1 MNPQQTYTL
10 LIAAIVICLGTLYRS
25 ARDCFSPGVL
35 FTAMCGL
42 YTMFFPLA
50 IFFGV
55 TGPEY
60 SEAGLYPYFLAV
72 GIALVSLLVVCSGML
87 SRGSNVLA
95 VKISGNARHSWN
107 FTLYLFWSL
116 AGWALIALQI
126 WQLGG
131 LGAFVSMGY
140 GTERYKATAQF
151 AFAGFS
157 NEWLSLAFMATLQVV
172 LLRQRIHRAL
182 VVSVAIS
189 FCLWIYFILVGGGR
203 SMILRLLM
211 GCMLQIHY
219 TRRKLKATAMVVPCL
234 VVYVFL
240 VMFGHARG
248 VLAEEGLG
256 KAVAKMGTMLAE
268 SPELLAPTSFGE
280 LMNPA
285 KSLYDTT
292 AGFLKDE
299 LWLGKSYVNI
309 PLIFAPHA
317 LVPNRPLTV
326 GEWYVYQ
333 AEPDFAED
341 GGGLGLLTL
350 SEGVLNFGYLGIVL
364 QMSLLA
370 VPVCLAYRW
379 FSKRLKSG
387 RFAYASICYC
397 SIVSF
402 VLFAGIRI
410 DLAPIVKGTVFG
422 YALPLLSIAL
432 FRNRALSK
440 QSGLATTI

>member
-1 MNPQQTYTL
+1 MSPQETYIFL
-10 LIAAIVICLGTLYRS
+10 VAALVVCLCILYQS
-25 ARDCFSPGVL
+25 ARDSFSPGVL

-42 YTMFFPLA
+42 YTMFFPMA
-50 IFFGV
+50 IFVGV

-60 SEAGLYPYFLAV
+60 SEDGLYRYFLAV
-72 GIALVSLLVVCSGML
+72 GIALFSLLVVCSGML
-87 SRGSNVLA
+87 SRKSDLLSARSPETHGIPG
-95 VKISGNARHSWN
+95 ISL
-107 FTLYLFWSL
+107 FIVFWSL
-116 AGWALIALQI
+116 AGWALIALEI

-131 LGAFVSMGY
+131 IGAFLSMGY
-140 GTERYKATAQF
+140 GTDRYKATTEF

-157 NEWLSLAFMATLQVV
+157 NEWLSLTFMATLQIV
-172 LLRQRIHRAL
+172 LLKQKISRAL
-182 VVSVAIS
+182 VLSVGVS

-211 GCMLQIHY
+211 GFMLQIHY
-219 TRRKLKATAMVVPCL
+219 TRRRLKASMMVLPCL
-234 VVYVFL
+234 LVYVFL

-256 KAVAKMGTMLAE
+256 KAVTKMGTMLAE
-268 SPELLAPTSFGE
+268 NPELLAPTSFGE

-292 AGFLKDE
+292 SGFLKDE
-299 LWLGKSYVNI
+299 FWFGKSYLNI
-309 PLIFAPHA
+309 PLIFAPHV

-379 FSKRLKSG
+379 FEKRLKSG
-387 RFAYASICYC
+387 KFAYASICYC

-402 VLFAGIRI
+402 VIFAGVRI

-432 FRNRALSK
+432 FRSRIIPQHSELR
-440 QSGLATTI
+440 TTT

>member
-1 MNPQQTYTL
+1 VSPQQTYL
-10 LIAAIVICLGTLYRS
+10 LLVVAFFLCLVALYRG
-25 ARDCFSPGVL
+25 ARDSFSPGVL

-42 YTMFFPLA
+42 YTMFFPVA
-50 IFFGV
+50 VFAGV
-55 TGPEY
+55 AGPDY
-60 SEAGLYPYFLAV
+60 SEERLYQYFLAV
-72 GIALVSLLVVCSGML
+72 GIALASLLVVCSGML
-87 SRGSNVLA
+87 SRNRNMPSTRPTEVYGIPG
-95 VKISGNARHSWN
+95 ISL
-107 FTLYLFWSL
+107 FIVFWSV
-116 AGWALIALQI
+116 AGWALIALEI
-126 WQLGG
+126 WEIGG
-131 LGAFVSMGY
+131 LGAFLSMGY
-140 GTERYKATAQF
+140 GTDRYKATSQF

-157 NEWLSLAFMATLQVV
+157 NEWLGLAFMATLQVV
-172 LLRQRIHRAL
+172 LLKQRINRAL
-182 VVSVAIS
+182 VISVAVS
-189 FCLWIYFILVGGGR
+189 FCLWIYFILIGGGR

-219 TRRKLKATAMVVPCL
+219 TRKRLKASAMVLPCL

-248 VLAEEGLG
+248 VLAEEGLS
-256 KAVAKMGTMLAE
+256 KAVSKMGTMMVE
-268 SPELLAPTSFGE
+268 NPELLAPTSFGE

-299 LWLGKSYVNI
+299 LWLGKSYFNI

-333 AEPDFAED
+333 AEPDFAEE

-350 SEGVLNFGYLGIVL
+350 SEGMLNFGYFGIIV

-370 VPVCLAYRW
+370 IPVCLAYRW
-379 FSKRLKSG
+379 FRKRLKSG
-387 RFAYASICYC
+387 KFAYASICYC

-402 VLFAGIRI
+402 VIFAGIRI
-410 DLAPIVKGTVFG
+410 DLAPIVKGTLFG
-422 YALPLLSIAL
+422 YVLPLLSIAL
-432 FRNRALSK
+432 FRRKALPNY
-440 QSGLATTI
+440 LVPETTS

>member
-1 MNPQQTYTL
+1 VSPQQTYYV
-10 LIAAIVICLGTLYRS
+10 LIAALFLSLATLYRG
-25 ARDCFSPGVL
+25 ARDSFSPGVL

-50 IFFGV
+50 VFLGI

-60 SEAGLYPYFLAV
+60 SEDRLYGYFLAV
-72 GIALVSLLVVCSGML
+72 GIALVSLWVVCSGTL
-87 SRGSNVLA
+87 SRRNDILSARSPESYGIPG
-95 VKISGNARHSWN
+95 ISV
-107 FTLYLFWSL
+107 FIVFWSL
-116 AGWALIALQI
+116 AGWALIALEI

-131 LGAFVSMGY
+131 IGAFLSMGY
-140 GTERYKATAQF
+140 GTDRYKATSQF

-157 NEWLSLAFMATLQVV
+157 NEWLSLTFMATLQLV
-172 LLRQRIHRAL
+172 LLKQKISRAL
-182 VVSVAIS
+182 VVSVGIS
-189 FCLWIYFILVGGGR
+189 FFLWIYFILIGGGR

-211 GCMLQIHY
+211 GVMLQVHY
-219 TRRKLKATAMVVPCL
+219 TRRKLKISAMVLPCL
-234 VVYVFL
+234 LVYIFL

-256 KAVAKMGTMLAE
+256 NAVAKMGTMLAE
-268 SPELLAPTSFGE
+268 NPALLAPTSFGE

-292 AGFLKDE
+292 GGFLKDE
-299 LWLGKSYVNI
+299 LWLGKSYFNI

-317 LVPNRPLTV
+317 IVPNRPLTV

-350 SEGVLNFGYLGIVL
+350 SEGMLNFGYFGIFV
-364 QMSLLA
+364 QMCLLA

-387 RFAYASICYC
+387 RYAYASICYC

-402 VLFAGIRI
+402 VIFAGVRI
-410 DLAPIVKGTVFG
+410 DLAPIVKGTLFG
-422 YALPLLSIAL
+422 YGVPLLSIAL
-432 FRNRALSK
+432 LRKKALRERVTPES
-440 QSGLATTI
+440 AT

>member
-1 MNPQQTYTL
+1 MSPQETYTL
-10 LIAAIVICLGTLYRS
+10 LIAAVVICLGILCGT
-25 ARDCFSPGVL
+25 ARDSFSPGVL

-87 SRGSNVLA
+87 SRRNDVLA
-95 VKISGNARHSWN
+95 MRSAETHGIPGISV
-107 FTLYLFWSL
+107 FIVFWSI

-126 WQLGG
+126 CQLGG
-131 LGAFVSMGY
+131 IGAFLSMGY

-172 LLRQRIHRAL
+172 LLKQRIHRAL
-182 VVSVAIS
+182 VISVAVS

-203 SMILRLLM
+203 SMILRLVM
-211 GCMLQIHY
+211 GCMLQVHY

-256 KAVAKMGTMLAE
+256 KAVTKMGTMLVE

-299 LWLGKSYVNI
+299 LWLGKSYANI

-333 AEPDFAED
+333 AQPDFAED

-370 VPVCLAYRW
+370 VPICLAYRW

-387 RFAYASICYC
+387 RYAYASICYC

-402 VLFAGIRI
+402 VLFAGMRI
-410 DLAPIVKGTVFG
+410 DLAPIVKGTIFG
-422 YALPLLSIAL
+422 YALPLISIAL
-432 FRNRALSK
+432 FRNRAVSK
-440 QSGLATTI
+440 QLELATTL